1 MCDVI
6 RNSTNFVKACLSLS
20 LLLVGSA
27 SAMAETPSLQQA
39 SLNALGESLDIHY
52 EVLSNVD
59 DSLCRV
65 HIPKGNCFS
74 SELTIVTMATPIE
87 ASTSLYFSHIAPIR
101 GYDSKNAIRIEH
113 INGDLHH
120 LTFEEKVSASEQ
132 VKITLSA
139 PFWHASRSDAM
150 PNYYLTYPA
159 LSAVVVASTTRVKEP
174 GSNLLINQHT
184 GLWSKQAQYKR
195 TENDNTPLMD
205 SAYLYNKGD
214 SALISDDAQN
224 RVIPNVVQRDDSG
237 KFVAAAGINIDKSDQ
252 DMLAPAI
259 EQMAYFGLTNQK
271 TGLPLKV
278 MIRSANDANAL
289 ANEAATI
296 NSKEGYALSI
306 TEQSATIIANEI
318 GRAHV

>member
-1 MCDVI
+1 MI
-6 RNSTNFVKACLSLS
+6 RKTTNIVKACLSLS

-39 SLNALGESLDIHY
+39 SLNALGESLDVHY

-65 HIPKGNCFS
+65 HIPKGDCFS
-74 SELTIVTMATPIE
+74 SELTIATMAIPIE

-101 GYDSKNAIRIEH
+101 GYDSKNAVRIEH
-113 INGDLHH
+113 INGDLHR
-120 LTFEEKVSASEQ
+120 LTFEEKVNASDQ
-132 VKITLSA
+132 IKVTLSA

-159 LSAVVVASTTRVKEP
+159 LSPVVVASTTRVKES

-184 GLWSKQAQYKR
+184 GLWNKHAQYKR

-214 SALISDDAQN
+214 SALISDDVQN
-224 RVIPNVVQRDDSG
+224 RVIPNVSRRDDSD

-271 TGLPLKV
+271 TGLPFKV
-278 MIRSANDANAL
+278 IIRSAHDANAL
-289 ANEAATI
+289 ANEPATT
-296 NSKEGYALSI
+296 SAKEGYALSI
-306 TEQSATIIANEI
+306 T
-318 GRAHV
+318 

>member
-1 MCDVI
+1 MI

-20 LLLVGSA
+20 LLIVGSA
-27 SAMAETPSLQQA
+27 SAIAETPSIQQA

-65 HIPKGNCFS
+65 HIPKGDCFS
-74 SELTIVTMATPIE
+74 SELTIATMATPIE

-101 GYDSKNAIRIEH
+101 GYDAKNAIRIEH
-113 INGDLHH
+113 INGDLHR
-120 LTFEEKVSASEQ
+120 LTFEKKMSASEQ
-132 VKITLSA
+132 VKVKLSA

-159 LSAVVVASTTRVKEP
+159 LSPVVVASTTRVKEP

-214 SALISDDAQN
+214 SALISDD
-224 RVIPNVVQRDDSG
+224 
-237 KFVAAAGINIDKSDQ
+237 
-252 DMLAPAI
+252 
-259 EQMAYFGLTNQK
+259 
-271 TGLPLKV
+271 
-278 MIRSANDANAL
+278 
-289 ANEAATI
+289 
-296 NSKEGYALSI
+296 
-306 TEQSATIIANEI
+306 
-318 GRAHV
+318 